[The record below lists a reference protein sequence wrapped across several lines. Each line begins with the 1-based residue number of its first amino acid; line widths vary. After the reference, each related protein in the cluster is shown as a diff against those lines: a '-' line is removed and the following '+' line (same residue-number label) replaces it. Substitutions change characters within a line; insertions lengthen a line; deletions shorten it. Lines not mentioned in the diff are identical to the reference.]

1 MECLQRNKNGKRC
14 SKIGVAAHPVHP
26 GYCKFHINR
35 FEAGTDTPDPFVE
48 NQQNINPGIV
58 PELPGIA
65 QGLQFNFNEAD
76 FMRLIDQNIDTR
88 LTMFLEEFRAEI
100 IIPGIGQGPEQHDMM
115 LFEAIITLPI
125 EEQNFLIANYERL
138 VELLQ
143 VEIRRAQQANDEG
156 RPPEPVRHVR
166 RVAVIPEGVGLIQRL
181 LQAVGFRD
189 VPDAQDVHLRPQAQA
204 QPQDRDLARFASD
217 NQNVHTTKT
226 VEMVLETSK
235 KLMKMSKKK
244 PVELDTMAHCFTKC
258 KLSDRARQQMTFMYY
273 SEISIYNLKAP
284 TYRLVMDGVWVFI
297 DSQKEDIQKEI
308 TGRLSQELEDNIG
321 MCPQGNLS
329 RLVNVLSGYMDGVGF
344 KLEKSLGDLMLELQ
358 NIRDKK
364 EREVK
369 AIKLCKQFKQTTEET
384 NAWLESLADL

>member
-14 SKIGVAAHPVHP
+14 SKIGVTAHPVHQ

-58 PELPGIA
+58 PELPGA
-65 QGLQFNFNEAD
+65 VPGLNFNFNEAD

-88 LTMFLEEFRAEI
+88 LNMFLEEFRAEI

-138 VELLQ
+138 AELLQ

-189 VPDAQDVHLRPQAQA
+189 VPDIPNEQPRPQAQA
-204 QPQDRDLARFASD
+204 QPQERDLARFASD
-217 NQNVHTTKT
+217 NQNVHTSKT

-244 PVELDTMAHCFTKC
+244 STDLDTMAHCFTKC
-258 KLSDRARQQMTFMYY
+258 KLSDRARQQMAFMYY

-284 TYRLVMDGVWVFI
+284 TYRLVLDGVWVFI
-297 DSQKEDIQKEI
+297 DSQKEDIRKEI
-308 TGRLSQELEDNIG
+308 IGRLSQELEDNIG